1 MTNDDCNINDQEHLM
16 WQRLSCPAL
25 NYNTVRLDFYSD
37 PFLALHNKKK
47 SHVEDWNQEL
57 SFNLEVV
64 ILSEA
69 AGRWAHW
76 VTCTHSYPQ
85 KRFGSS
91 YGCPKASLLFI
102 MTHFVAVLSEI
113 KCNAWDTD
121 ILPYWHIN
129 KDETSKGMIL
139 LRSGMAGQLQGKKQM
154 VYISES
160 STTKLNYSN
169 VKAVRAFINEHM
181 EGKIPHDS
189 P

>member
-47 SHVEDWNQEL
+47 SHDEDWNQEL

-91 YGCPKASLLFI
+91 YGCPKASL
-102 MTHFVAVLSEI
+102 FVYNDSLCSCIIRNQVQCMRYRYFAILAYKQRWNIQGNDPI
-113 KCNAWDTD
+113 KVWNGWTIARKETNGLYIWV
-121 ILPYWHIN
+121 IN
-129 KDETSKGMIL
+129 
-139 LRSGMAGQLQGKKQM
+139 
-154 VYISES
+154 
-160 STTKLNYSN
+160 N
-169 VKAVRAFINEHM
+169 
-181 EGKIPHDS
+181 
-189 P
+189 